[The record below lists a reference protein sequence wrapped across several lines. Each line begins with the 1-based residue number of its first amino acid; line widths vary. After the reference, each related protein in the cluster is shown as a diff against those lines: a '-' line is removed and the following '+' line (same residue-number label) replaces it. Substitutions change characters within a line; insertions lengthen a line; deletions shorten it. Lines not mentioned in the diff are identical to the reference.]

1 MCRSW
6 PPELT
11 PRAAILCEGRDSV
24 TEQVFCAGAGIL
36 SLLLPTSCTRTS
48 PSQCSPSSP
57 TPPQLRCG
65 TGRGHGEKGYTSDGG
80 GGYHWNGSGGGN
92 GGGRWEDM
100 GSSLIGVKFGRGGAV
115 WGGAGR
121 KQFNLAVR
129 QAEIRYKDGDIH
141 ACPTAPFQQFFLHF
155 ALHHK
160 SRCLP
165 HLLFLVL

>member
-1 MCRSW
+1 MR
-6 PPELT
+6 
-11 PRAAILCEGRDSV
+11 
-24 TEQVFCAGAGIL
+24 AGIL
-36 SLLLPTSCTRTS
+36 SQSRHPAQEQAFSLSSSLPPAHERLH
-48 PSQCSPSSP
+48 PNAR
-57 TPPQLRCG
+57 PQAPHRPNY
-65 TGRGHGEKGYTSDGG
+65 RAEVAVANGEKGYTSDGG
-80 GGYHWNGSGGGN
+80 GGYHRDGSGGGN

-100 GSSLIGVKFGRGGAV
+100 GSPLIGVKFGRGGAV